1 MNTCL
6 VAQSKLIV
14 VSFLVPRKHGRMTPM
29 FEAKPIRLNSFS
41 MDQIDQMKLNR
52 TSVVIDTGETY
63 TATDGTVVHVKR
75 VLKA

>member
-1 MNTCL
+1 
-6 VAQSKLIV
+6 
-14 VSFLVPRKHGRMTPM
+14 M

-52 TSVVIDTGETY
+52 NSVIVDTGETY